1 MRTFIFV
8 LALGAALT
16 SLPHGAFA
24 ADGVPKFDISGNCK
38 AETAEASGIG
48 ESMAQCVADEQQAKD
63 ELAQQWG
70 QYEQQDKTACI
81 RETSADGTPSYVE
94 LQTCLEM
101 SADLKSRR

>member
-1 MRTFIFV
+1 MRIFIFV

-16 SLPHGAFA
+16 GLPHDALA
-24 ADGVPKFDISGNCK
+24 ADGVPKFDVNGGCK

-48 ESMAQCVADEQQAKD
+48 ESMAQCVADEEQARD

-70 QYEQQDKTACI
+70 QYQQQDKTACI

-94 LQTCLEM
+94 LETCLEM